1 MRTRIAVAERHW
13 ATRHR
18 RPRGVHRPFE
28 RQRVEK
34 RDGVLAAVVGQVA
47 VVAVDHRDARAHE
60 TGDGEHRYAG
70 AERERRVG
78 VH

>member
-1 MRTRIAVAERHW
+1 
-13 ATRHR
+13 
-18 RPRGVHRPFE
+18 
-28 RQRVEK
+28 
-34 RDGVLAAVVGQVA
+34 VLAAVVGQVA